1 LAPGEE
7 TVQQAKKE
15 GGNFRAE
22 MKNDVSGTL
31 IDETEVLSVLFR
43 QVTIKQWW
51 YSSRYQLFGVKR
63 DEMKQIV
70 TKY

>member
-1 LAPGEE
+1 M
-7 TVQQAKKE
+7 QQAKKE

-43 QVTIKQWW
+43 QVTMIHRHK
-51 YSSRYQLFGVKR
+51 RIHRLLIGLACRPCFG
-63 DEMKQIV
+63 
-70 TKY
+70 